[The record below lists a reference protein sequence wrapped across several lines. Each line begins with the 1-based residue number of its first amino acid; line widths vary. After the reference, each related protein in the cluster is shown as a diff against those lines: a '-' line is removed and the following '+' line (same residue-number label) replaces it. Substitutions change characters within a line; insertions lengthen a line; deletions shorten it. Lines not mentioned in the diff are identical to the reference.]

1 MKVGLGHWGFEC
13 VCAVCS
19 ESKNTP
25 KRVSR
30 KRKDLL
36 LDIKHSFAD
45 NGAVDPEQ
53 IERQLKAY
61 EATYKK
67 PASEV
72 PRVTISNVYI
82 ELAKFWGKV
91 RQPGKSVAMALKG
104 LECLG
109 FVIKGAQ
116 LLSTD
121 TNVFHVERWGV
132 FQDDVVQAWICICD
146 AYEAFAPHL
155 LEKAKECAR
164 LAYKMRMGEDV
175 TFDTAY
181 EKKLNI

>member
-1 MKVGLGHWGFEC
+1 
-13 VCAVCS
+13 
-19 ESKNTP
+19 
-25 KRVSR
+25 
-30 KRKDLL
+30 
-36 LDIKHSFAD
+36 
-45 NGAVDPEQ
+45 
-53 IERQLKAY
+53 LKAY

-67 PASEV
+67 PAREV
-72 PRVTISNVYI
+72 PRMNISNIYI
-82 ELAKFWGKV
+82 ELAKVWGKV

-116 LLSTD
+116 LPSTV
-121 TNVFHVERWGV
+121 TNVFNVEKWGV
-132 FQDDVVQAWICICD
+132 FKDDVVQAWICLCD

-175 TFDTAY
+175 TFETAY
-181 EKKLNI
+181 NKKLTI